1 MIALLNPMMVAAQK
15 HYKYE
20 VSYAIKLGRTKPLY
34 DYISVAATDSLK
46 RKEYKNNKPTTVP
59 NFAGRRHLDFHR
71 ADALPQG
78 RDPLFNPINS
88 RTIEY
93 EILPKINIQ
102 GISMNNVNSSVPD
115 PNGDVSHDFF
125 VEIVNA
131 THFRVFDKGG
141 QAVSNLISANSI
153 WSQVQQSSAGD
164 PIILYDQQADRWFLT
179 EFPFNN
185 RVLLAVSVTTIH
197 AVPGMHMLSK
207 HRAFPI
213 FQNMG
218 SGMMHFI

>member
-1 MIALLNPMMVAAQK
+1 MKNSWYQAPFSLSGSLLISFSILMCMLLNPSILVGQK
-15 HYKYE
+15 HYTAE
-20 VSYAIKLGRTKPLY
+20 VSYAIKLGRTRPLY
-34 DYISVAATDSLK
+34 DYISVAASDSLK
-46 RKEYKNNKPTTVP
+46 RKEYKSNKPTTVP

-78 RDPLFNPINS
+78 KDPLFNPSPS

-93 EILPKINIQ
+93 EILPKVNIQ
-102 GISMNNVNSSVPD
+102 GINMNSVNSSVPD
-115 PNGDVSHDFF
+115 PNGDVSHDYY

-131 THFRVFDKGG
+131 THFRVYDKGG

-179 EFPFNN
+179 
-185 RVLLAVSVTTIH
+185 
-197 AVPGMHMLSK
+197 
-207 HRAFPI
+207 
-213 FQNMG
+213 
-218 SGMMHFI
+218 